1 MSEVFRMENKIY
13 NCPNRCDRYSRTID
27 EIFHAGNK
35 HKEKLISLKEVAEN
49 QKEKISLLRDQKSS
63 LQYQVD
69 QLQSDLEIEKDL
81 AYKIQMEDLK
91 RIKKLKVEI
100 DCLKDYKEC
109 EEKSENFKENGSMS
123 KEIEDL
129 KAILLTREKELED
142 KESKNEEL
150 SNKIGFLKPRLEFQN
165 LEDKSR
171 DQLDAFEKELS
182 RTEAE
187 EKKRL

>member
-81 AYKIQMEDLK
+81 VYKIQIEDLK
-91 RIKKLKVEI
+91 RINKLKVEI

-129 KAILLTREKELED
+129 KAILLTREKE
-142 KESKNEEL
+142 
-150 SNKIGFLKPRLEFQN
+150 I
-165 LEDKSR
+165 
-171 DQLDAFEKELS
+171 
-182 RTEAE
+182 
-187 EKKRL
+187 